1 MDTRKICKSTQS
13 PGRPSSPKNAVY
25 KEHDYNWMIT
35 KSESCKFQDKMLYT
49 LLWFFMLCLHY
60 IHLFL
65 SKINTKVERH
75 SFIFFFLLLFYVPNA
90 KMIEVISSSSEN
102 CLLLLII

>member
-75 SFIFFFLLLFYVPNA
+75 IFIFFAAVLCS
-90 KMIEVISSSSEN
+90 K
-102 CLLLLII
+102 C